1 MQFTQNFKHQMVI
14 ILNGQL
20 YILRKILT
28 GNQHASH
35 RYAHQQLTSVSFHPR
50 LNHGKYSQVLQTAVV
65 VSKLIE
71 NWLNL
76 MMRWT
81 HSSSER
87 DGDEFEFD
95 RRHIVALCDVWNCRL
110 GQGSS
115 SLYILQYHNGFL
127 TFDNQIADSMV
138 CPMAQCGAQF

>member
-1 MQFTQNFKHQMVI
+1 MY
-14 ILNGQL
+14 L
-20 YILRKILT
+20 LRKFLT

-81 HSSSER
+81 PPRRMGTSSSSTVVTQQLFVMS
-87 DGDEFEFD
+87 G
-95 RRHIVALCDVWNCRL
+95 
-110 GQGSS
+110 
-115 SLYILQYHNGFL
+115 
-127 TFDNQIADSMV
+127 IADLGKLHQSAFCNIIMV
-138 CPMAQCGAQF
+138 FLLLIIKLLIIWFAQWPNVGHKSEKKNAIQECYSTSF

>member
-1 MQFTQNFKHQMVI
+1 MSLFIPDSITE
-14 ILNGQL
+14 
-20 YILRKILT
+20 
-28 GNQHASH
+28 SE
-35 RYAHQQLTSVSFHPR
+35 
-50 LNHGKYSQVLQTAVV
+50 VLQTAVV

-81 HSSSER
+81 PPRRMH
-87 DGDEFEFD
+87 GDEFEFD
-95 RRHIVALCDVWNCRL
+95 RRHTVALCDVWNCRL
-110 GQGSS
+110 GQAASVVC
-115 SLYILQYHNGFL
+115 ILQYHNGFL